1 MREKGKKKARLP
13 LDQRTA
19 RQPAGNMSRAPSDLL
34 VSDQEVQFERQ
45 SEQTKKAPCGAL

>member
-19 RQPAGNMSRAPSDLL
+19 RQLIGNMSRAPSDLL
-34 VSDQEVQFERQ
+34 VSDQEILHEGA
-45 SEQTKKAPCGAL
+45 QTDGLVSIF